1 MVDKDPRLFSR
12 FDELTLNDAETLK
25 DVDKLGLV
33 ALRADEGPAAD
44 VDSEDEGGGPGRAGK
59 SSLDIVNSLVSM
71 AGCFTIP
78 TEKEK
83 TRPVKTRQ
91 NLEPPSGK
99 SWYPPHSLG
108 VNLLLGGDSQ
118 LKTQKRNKNKLN
130 VVSP

>member
-83 TRPVKTRQ
+83 KQDQLRPGKIW
-91 NLEPPSGK
+91 NPPQAKVGTPLTV
-99 SWYPPHSLG
+99 W
-108 VNLLLGGDSQ
+108 
-118 LKTQKRNKNKLN
+118 
-130 VVSP
+130 VSTCFWEATHN